1 MSASDAKP
9 TVFIRTQHRVRRPP
23 ALLVVG
29 GLLVFLLL
37 TTIMATTI
45 GAAGIPIARLPA
57 ALGFVPPSPGD
68 AFHARDQLILWSIRL
83 PRIAV
88 AAMIGGILG
97 AAGAIMQGLFRNP
110 LADPALVGVSSGGA
124 LAAASAI
131 VISDSRFAI
140 HVQFMQP
147 VLLPLAAFVGSLLTT
162 IILYRIATRSGRTS
176 IAIFLLAGLA
186 IAAIANAG
194 IGLLVFIADDRQLRD
209 ITFWLL
215 GSLSGATWSKATTIV
230 PVFTIALAAM
240 IFIHRGLDVLILGES
255 EAFHSG
261 IDVERLKRICIV
273 IISAMTGVAVS
284 ICGVIGFVGIVVP
297 HLLRLMIG
305 PGHRLLLPASIVLGG
320 SLLVGADALART
332 IVAPAEMPI
341 GILTAAVGAPV
352 FLLILLR
359 QRGLVGL

>member
-1 MSASDAKP
+1 MSLAGIRPNA
-9 TVFIRTQHRVRRPP
+9 FIRAKGHVRRPP
-23 ALLVVG
+23 ALLIVS
-29 GLLVFLLL
+29 GLVAFLLL
-37 TTIMATTI
+37 TTIGATTI
-45 GAAGIPIARLPA
+45 GAAGIPMTRLPA
-57 ALGFVPPSPGD
+57 ALGLAMPRPDD
-68 AFHARDQLILWSIRL
+68 AFYARDQLILWSIRL

-124 LAAASAI
+124 FAAAGAI
-131 VISDSRFAI
+131 VISDSRFAV

-147 VLLPLAAFVGSLLTT
+147 ILLPLAAFLGSLLTT

-215 GSLSGATWSKATTIV
+215 GSLSGATWSKATTIA
-230 PVFTIALAAM
+230 PVFTLALIGMA
-240 IFIHRGLDVLILGES
+240 FIHRGLDVLILGES

-284 ICGVIGFVGIVVP
+284 VCGVVGFVGIVVP

-305 PGHRLLLPASIVLGG
+305 PSHRLLLPASIVLGA
-320 SLLVGADALART
+320 SLLVGADTLART

>member
-1 MSASDAKP
+1 MSLAEIKPSAFVRAKG
-9 TVFIRTQHRVRRPP
+9 HVRRPS
-23 ALLVVG
+23 ALLIVS
-29 GLLVFLLL
+29 GLVAFLLL
-37 TTIMATTI
+37 TTVVATTI
-45 GAAGIPIARLPA
+45 GAAGIPVARLPA
-57 ALGFVPPSPGD
+57 ALGLTAPGAGD

-88 AAMIGGILG
+88 TAMIGGILG

-124 LAAASAI
+124 FAAASAI
-131 VISDSRFAI
+131 VISDSRYAV
-140 HVQFMQP
+140 HLQFMQP
-147 VLLPLAAFVGSLLTT
+147 VLLPLAAFLGSLLTT

-215 GSLSGATWSKATTIV
+215 GSLSGATWSKAATIV
-230 PVFTIALAAM
+230 PVFAIGLIGMA
-240 IFIHRGLDVLILGES
+240 FIHRGLDVLILGES

-284 ICGVIGFVGIVVP
+284 VCGVVGFVGIVVP

-305 PGHRLLLPASIVLGG
+305 PGHRLLLPSSIVLGA
-320 SLLVGADALART
+320 SLLVGADTLART

-341 GILTAAVGAPV
+341 GILTAAVGAPI